1 MQAEYKAQQYNFIRH
16 NIFLSMRQSSAL
28 SALSTRVT
36 SLIAASL
43 IGISSSLIPVLA
55 HAEELPLPSPLT
67 AADFP
72 EQNDAQVKLGQLL
85 FYDKILSGNKNI
97 SCGTCHHHTHFG
109 GDGLSLGIGEGGTGV
124 GVDRLPGEGAA
135 RIKRRISRNAPA
147 LWNLGATQIEIL
159 FHDGRLSRSDDYG
172 VEFNSPAEERL
183 PTGLSGLLAA
193 QAMFPVTARFE
204 MAGDPEENSVARA
217 SFDRV
222 DHVWPI
228 LTKRIQGVSEYGT
241 LFSEAFEH
249 VNKAS
254 DISFVDVANAL
265 AAFQSTEWQ
274 SYDSPFDAYLAGDV
288 NALNETQLKGMT
300 LFYGDAGCSACHS
313 GNLLTD
319 QSFHALGLPTFG
331 PGRTRMFDPIPRDTG
346 RLGET
351 DLVEDSYRFR
361 TPSLRNVEL
370 TAPYGHNGAYLSL
383 AKMIEHHLDPVASR
397 ADWKRS
403 YASLPDVPWLNHTD
417 MVITADVREMAR
429 YGARLDV
436 ITQTLGSVGLLELV
450 EFMGAL
456 TGGSARDGRLGVPD
470 RVPSGLEV
478 DK

>member
-1 MQAEYKAQQYNFIRH
+1 MSQP
-16 NIFLSMRQSSAL
+16 LAL
-28 SALSTRVT
+28 SALCTRVT
-36 SLIAASL
+36 SVIAASL
-43 IGISSSLIPVLA
+43 VCIGSGLFSATAI
-55 HAEELPLPSPLT
+55 AESVPPPLT
-67 AADFP
+67 ANDFP
-72 EQNDAQVKLGQLL
+72 EQNAAQVKLGQLL

-124 GVDRLPGEGAA
+124 GVDRLPGEGAS

-147 LWNLGATQIEIL
+147 LWNLGAKQIEIL

-172 VEFNSPAEERL
+172 VVFNSPAEERL

-193 QAMFPVTARFE
+193 QAMFPVTSRFE

-217 SFDRV
+217 SFDRI

-228 LTKRIQGVSEYGT
+228 LTKRIQGIPEYET
-241 LFSEAFEH
+241 LFSKAFEH

-274 SYDSPFDAYLAGDV
+274 SYDSPFDAYLTGDV
-288 NALNETQLKGMT
+288 AALSKAQLRGMN

-319 QSFHALGLPTFG
+319 QGFHALGLPTFG
-331 PGRTRMFDPIPRDTG
+331 PGRTRVFDPIPRDTG

-370 TAPYGHNGAYLSL
+370 TAPYGHNGSYASL
-383 AKMIEHHLDPVASR
+383 TKMIEHHLDPVTSR
-397 ADWKRS
+397 DSWERS
-403 YASLPDVPWLNHTD
+403 YASLPDVAWLNHTD
-417 MVITADVREMAR
+417 MIITADIREMVR
-429 YGARLDV
+429 YAGRLD
-436 ITQTLGSVGLLELV
+436 LEARVFNDSEVLDLV
-450 EFMGAL
+450 KFMGAL
-456 TGGSARDGRLGVPD
+456 TGQTARDGRLGVPSS
-470 RVPSGLEV
+470 VPSGLEV

>member
-1 MQAEYKAQQYNFIRH
+1 MCHA
-16 NIFLSMRQSSAL
+16 SAL
-28 SALSTRVT
+28 SALSTRVPSFIAV
-36 SLIAASL
+36 SLVCV
-43 IGISSSLIPVLA
+43 SSSLFSVA
-55 HAEELPLPSPLT
+55 AQAEPMPLPTPLT
-67 AADFP
+67 ANDFP
-72 EQNDAQVKLGQLL
+72 EQDDAQVKLGQLL

-109 GDGLSLGIGEGGTGV
+109 TDGLSLGIGEGGTGV
-124 GVDRLPGEGAA
+124 GVDRLPGEGDS

-147 LWNLGATQIEIL
+147 LWNLGADQIEIL

-193 QAMFPVTARFE
+193 QAMFPVTSRFE

-228 LTKRIQGVSEYGT
+228 LTKRIQGIPEYAT

-249 VNKAS
+249 VNKAA

-274 SYDSPFDAYLAGDV
+274 SYDSPFDAYLAGEAS
-288 NALNETQLKGMT
+288 ALNAAQLSGMN

-313 GNLLTD
+313 GNLLTN
-319 QSFHALGLPTFG
+319 QGFHALGLPTFG

-361 TPSLRNVEL
+361 TPTLRNVEL
-370 TAPYGHNGAYLSL
+370 TAPYGHNGAYASL
-383 AKMIEHHLDPVASR
+383 AKMVEHHLDPVASL
-397 ADWKRS
+397 AGWKRS

-417 MVITADVREMAR
+417 MMITADVREMAR
-429 YGARLDV
+429 YEERLDV
-436 ITQTLGSVGLLELV
+436 EPNVMGEAQLLELV

-456 TGGSARDGRLGVPD
+456 TGASARDGKLGVPD
-470 RVPSGLEV
+470 EVPSGLSV